1 MRITLTGVHVN
12 DPVEAF
18 QFYTKVL
25 GFVEKVY
32 VPEAKLA
39 IVASSEDTD
48 GTQLLLEPNTHPVAK
63 AYQDGLYK
71 AGLPVIVF
79 GVDDLQAEFVRLR
92 KSGVVFEREPAET
105 EWGIEAVLDDTCGNL
120 IQLYQAKG

>member
-1 MRITLTGVHVN
+1 MRISLTGVHVN

-18 QFYTKVL
+18 RFYTKVL

-71 AGLPVIVF
+71 AGLPAIVF

-92 KSGVVFEREPAET
+92 KSGVVFEREPVET
-105 EWGIEAVLDDTCGNL
+105 EWGIEAVFDDTCGNL
-120 IQLYQAKG
+120 VQLYQAKE